1 MKRAQGRRPCAA
13 RPARAD
19 VMHLA
24 GTCHTHPSTL
34 LPRQMRAQTA
44 RTCESYHVCPGG
56 ERAQVPQQHTGLA
69 AASCRCAAVF
79 RTMSC
84 LRVCHRTSVH
94 VRARSQMRHVCRHV
108 CGLVLCMNRVV
119 VCCEL

>member
-56 ERAQVPQQHTGLA
+56 ERAQGA
-69 AASCRCAAVF
+69 AAAHGFGGGVMQVRGRLSNHELSSRLPSHLRA
-79 RTMSC
+79 RTREEPIASRLPSC
-84 LRVCHRTSVH
+84 LWSC
-94 VRARSQMRHVCRHV
+94 
-108 CGLVLCMNRVV
+108 VV
-119 VCCEL
+119 YEPCSRLL